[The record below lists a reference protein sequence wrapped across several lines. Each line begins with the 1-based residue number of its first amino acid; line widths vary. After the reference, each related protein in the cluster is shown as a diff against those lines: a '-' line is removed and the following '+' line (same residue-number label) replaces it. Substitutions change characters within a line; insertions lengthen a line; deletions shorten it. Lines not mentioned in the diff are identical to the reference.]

1 MVNLDNLSI
10 LGGEIGGFFTG
21 IQGGLLSLLIGLAIV
36 GGIGLMLYGMFVAI
50 TGTVKG
56 SFGMK
61 KH

>member
-10 LGGEIGGFFTG
+10 LGGEIGGFFQG

-50 TGTVKG
+50 TETVKG
-56 SFGMK
+56 SFK
-61 KH
+61 RK